1 MPEANLLQS
10 DASMMAGTRELLLM
24 ARHRNLI
31 GIARLIET
39 LCGLP
44 FNTSLKLLTTEKG
57 YELLYLIRAIG
68 LPHPHDMQFALMAM
82 PRIGRS
88 HGEYRNAKS
97 LLADLDQGDCQMIFN
112 EIGATFRIRAK
123 SSDLVDSEQSDAFQ
137 NAKPAVQPSNFQRQS
152 LPMTPMVNSAGI

>member
-1 MPEANLLQS
+1 MAEANRLQS
-10 DASMMAGTRELLLM
+10 DAPMMSATRELLLM

-44 FNTSLKLLTTEKG
+44 LNTSLKLLTAEKG
-57 YELLYLIRAIG
+57 YELVYLIRAIG

-82 PRIGRS
+82 PRLGRS
-88 HGEYRNAKS
+88 YGEYRKAKS

-112 EIGATFRIRAK
+112 EIGATFPIRAK

-137 NAKPAVQPSNFQRQS
+137 NAKPAVQPSNFQPHM
-152 LPMTPMVNSAGI
+152 LAGT